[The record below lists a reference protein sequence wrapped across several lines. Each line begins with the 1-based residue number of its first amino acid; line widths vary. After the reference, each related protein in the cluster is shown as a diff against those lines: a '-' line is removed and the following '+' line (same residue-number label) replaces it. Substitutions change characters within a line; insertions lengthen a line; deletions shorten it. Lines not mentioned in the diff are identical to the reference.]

1 MADHDLM
8 DLEEACGIL
17 KMSPPKFQLLLA
29 SGRIPAFRSNGKIG
43 VRREDVIEVMKERSQ
58 RQEAKAHAKSGK
70 ERKAGRSAATEET
83 EAKAGEDGLPEKSD
97 KAGKGNGA
105 HAETGNDKPR
115 FSGFRSRIS
124 GAGAPTVTPAPE
136 SGVAPAVSA
145 DQVDQ
150 EEEKD
155 EEKGSAPDAGPRPRV
170 AAAASEVALETKATP
185 RSEVERARKEPE
197 LEFELPKSESKPAS
211 EAPPARSVRRRK
223 RKGGISYLAVGAVLV
238 TMGVAYFTFNKAQQG
253 HGMPNEPA
261 STSRESVRNG
271 LVERPYEHCRTAPG
285 KVESVS
291 GNRPLAFQLTGR
303 IKVVSVD
310 EGQEV
315 KKDQIVAELDN
326 DEYQAYV
333 ASAKAELGAAEAQ
346 TKILEANIEAERVG
360 AVHDVERLEA
370 EFAQMSTGAR
380 KESVAAAQAA
390 VQQAKALYDNA
401 ETEAK
406 RYSDPDGIRKG
417 VFTESQ
423 QVNALNNAKA
433 AKAALDV
440 AQQQLS
446 ELENGYR
453 DEDKKKAL
461 AMLEKAKA
469 DVVRIQTTKQSR
481 LDEAKAAVDNAR
493 AQLKLAEVNLEKTL
507 LRSPIDGVVVRKF
520 RYAGQTV
527 GMLPPEVV
535 VTVADMERLQV
546 VASVDE
552 GDYPDIFPGQE
563 VRVTA
568 VAFPGQNFEGTVEKV
583 GKEAGEKPFETGE
596 ARERVDIKI
605 VETTVRFNKPVPL
618 KLGQRVTAWFKLKDE
633 SEKK

>member
-1 MADHDLM
+1 M

-43 VRREDVIEVMKERSQ
+43 VRREDVIEVMKERTQ
-58 RQEAKAHAKSGK
+58 RQEAKAQAKS
-70 ERKAGRSAATEET
+70 EKAGKSA
-83 EAKAGEDGLPEKSD
+83 EAAAVESKAGKDASPEKSD
-97 KAGKGNGA
+97 KDGKDDGTHSGNG
-105 HAETGNDKPR
+105 KPR

-124 GAGAPTVTPAPE
+124 SAGAPAVTPEPE
-136 SGVAPAVSA
+136 SSESHAISV
-145 DQVDQ
+145 
-150 EEEKD
+150 EREEKD
-155 EEKGSAPDAGPRPRV
+155 EVEETVPEPGPRPRV
-170 AAAASEVALETKATP
+170 AAAASEVALETRTAP
-185 RSEVERARKEPE
+185 RTEVERARKEPE
-197 LEFELPKSESKPAS
+197 LEFELPKSEPKPATA
-211 EAPPARSVRRRK
+211 APPARSVRRRK

-238 TMGVAYFTFNKAQQG
+238 TIGVAYFTFSKAQQG
-253 HGMPNEPA
+253 HGVANE
-261 STSRESVRNG
+261 SGTSSRESARSGV
-271 LVERPYEHCRTAPG
+271 VERPYEHCRTAPG
-285 KVESVS
+285 KVESVT

-303 IKVVSVD
+303 IKIVNVE

-315 KKDQIVAELDN
+315 KKDQVVAELDN

-346 TKILEANIEAERVG
+346 AKSLEANIEAERIG
-360 AVHDVERLEA
+360 AVYDVERLQA
-370 EFAQMSTGAR
+370 EYAQMNTGAR
-380 KESVAAAQAA
+380 KESVLAAQAA

-423 QVNALNNAKA
+423 QANSLNNAKA

-469 DVVRIQTTKQSR
+469 DVVRIETTKQSR

-493 AQLKLAEVNLEKTL
+493 ARLKLAEVNLEKTV

-568 VAFPGQNFEGTVEKV
+568 VAFPGKNFEGTVEKV

-605 VETTVRFNKPVPL
+605 VETIVRFNGPVPL
-618 KLGQRVTAWFKLKDE
+618 KLGQRVTAWFKLKDDA
-633 SEKK
+633 EKK

>member
-1 MADHDLM
+1 M

-43 VRREDVIEVMKERSQ
+43 VRREDVIEVMKERDQ
-58 RQEAKAHAKSGK
+58 RQEAKAQAKSGK
-70 ERKAGRSAATEET
+70 AGKSATA
-83 EAKAGEDGLPEKSD
+83 EAVGAKTGRDGSPEKGEKDSETQ
-97 KAGKGNGA
+97 GGNG
-105 HAETGNDKPR
+105 KPR

-124 GAGAPTVTPAPE
+124 SAGAPAVTPSPE
-136 SGVAPAVSA
+136 SSESPAVPI
-145 DQVDQ
+145 
-150 EEEKD
+150 EREEREEKD
-155 EEKGSAPDAGPRPRV
+155 EVEEKLPEPGPRPRV
-170 AAAASEVALETKATP
+170 AAAASEVALETKTTP
-185 RSEVERARKEPE
+185 RAEIERARKEPE
-197 LEFELPKSESKPAS
+197 LEFELPKSESKPTSA
-211 EAPPARSVRRRK
+211 APPARSVRRRK
-223 RKGGISYLAVGAVLV
+223 RKGGISYLAAAAVLV
-238 TMGVAYFTFNKAQQG
+238 TLGVAYFTVKKAQQG
-253 HGMPNEPA
+253 HGPANEPA
-261 STSRESVRNG
+261 AAPRDGVRSG
-271 LVERPYEHCRTAPG
+271 VVERPYEHCRTAPG
-285 KVESVS
+285 KVESVT

-303 IKVVSVD
+303 IKVVNVE

-315 KKDQIVAELDN
+315 KKDQVVAELDN

-346 TKILEANIEAERVG
+346 AKSLEANIEAERIG
-360 AVHDVERLEA
+360 AVYDVERLQA
-370 EFAQMSTGAR
+370 EYAQMNTGAR
-380 KESVAAAQAA
+380 KESVLAAQAA

-423 QVNALNNAKA
+423 QANALNNAKA

-469 DVVRIQTTKQSR
+469 DVVRIETTKQSR

-493 AQLKLAEVNLEKTL
+493 ARLKLAEVNLEKTV

-527 GMLPPEVV
+527 GMLPPEIV

-568 VAFPGQNFEGTVEKV
+568 VAFPGKNFEGTVEKV

-605 VETTVRFNKPVPL
+605 VETVVRFNGPVPL
-618 KLGQRVTAWFKLKDE
+618 KLGQRVTAWFKLKDD

>member
-43 VRREDVIEVMKERSQ
+43 VRREDVIEVMKERTQ
-58 RQEAKAHAKSGK
+58 RQEAKAQAKSV
-70 ERKAGRSAATEET
+70 KAGKSAAGDS
-83 EAKAGEDGLPEKSD
+83 KDGKDSSPEKSD
-97 KAGKGNGA
+97 KDGTHAGNG
-105 HAETGNDKPR
+105 KPR

-124 GAGAPTVTPAPE
+124 SAGAPAVTPVPE
-136 SGVAPAVSA
+136 SSELPAVS
-145 DQVDQ
+145 V
-150 EEEKD
+150 EREEKD
-155 EEKGSAPDAGPRPRV
+155 EVEETLPEPGPRPRV
-170 AAAASEVALETKATP
+170 AAAASEVALETKTAP
-185 RSEVERARKEPE
+185 RAEIERARKEPE
-197 LEFELPKSESKPAS
+197 LEFELPKSETKPAS
-211 EAPPARSVRRRK
+211 AAPPARSVRRRK

-238 TMGVAYFTFNKAQQG
+238 TMGVAYFTVKKAQQG
-253 HGMPNEPA
+253 HGVASEP
-261 STSRESVRNG
+261 TTPSRDGAQRG

-346 TKILEANIEAERVG
+346 AKSLEANIEAERIG
-360 AVHDVERLEA
+360 AVFDVERLQA
-370 EFAQMSTGAR
+370 EYAQMSTGAR
-380 KESVAAAQAA
+380 KESVLAAQAA

-423 QVNALNNAKA
+423 QANALNNAKA

-440 AQQQLS
+440 AQQRLS

-469 DVVRIQTTKQSR
+469 DVVRIETTKQSR

-493 AQLKLAEVNLEKTL
+493 AQLKLAEVNLEKTV

-527 GMLPPEVV
+527 GMLPPEIV

-568 VAFPGQNFEGTVEKV
+568 VAFPGKNFEGTVEKV

-605 VETTVRFNKPVPL
+605 VETVVRFNGPVPL

-633 SEKK
+633 PEK